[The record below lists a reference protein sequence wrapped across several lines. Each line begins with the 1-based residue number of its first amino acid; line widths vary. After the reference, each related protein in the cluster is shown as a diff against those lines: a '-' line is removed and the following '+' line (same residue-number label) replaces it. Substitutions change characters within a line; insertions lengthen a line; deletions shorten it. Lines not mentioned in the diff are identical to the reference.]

1 MIENYQK
8 IWILLNSH
16 EKRRAI
22 LLLLLM
28 VLMAFFEVL
37 GVGSIMPFLS
47 VLGNPEVIETNK
59 YLNWSYSAL
68 NFNDQNSFLMFLGF
82 FALFMLLLSA
92 IVRSITSYAKFR
104 FSNLRRHSIGQK
116 LLIKYLRQPYNFFLS
131 RNSSEIS
138 KVILSE
144 TDLTINQSILPSLN
158 LLTSIILSL
167 TLIVFLIVVDPVLA
181 IILTSIFGGFYI
193 IMYLTIRKYLT
204 KIGSKRSEANTKRF
218 KVISESIGGIKD
230 IKVLGREKVYID
242 SFKTPSYYFS
252 HYHSI
257 SQTLTEIPQFL
268 VEVIAFGAL
277 LAMAMYALA
286 SDGTDIGTLLPIL
299 GLYALGALKL
309 KPAINGIYTSM
320 AKIKF
325 GGAALDSV
333 LNDLN
338 DSSNQINI
346 KNDDKILKL
355 KNNLELKGINFSYE
369 ESTKKVLTDINI
381 LIKANTSVGIK
392 GTTGAG
398 KSTLI
403 DMILGLLL
411 PTEGKL
417 LVDEVELNYE
427 NIRKWQ
433 NNIGYVPQNIFL
445 SDDTISSN
453 IAFGVPKKDMDIIQV
468 KKVAKMAQLDEF
480 IESLEYKYETEIG
493 ERGVRL
499 SGGQRQ
505 RLGIARALYHE
516 PQILVLDEATSAL
529 DNQTEFE
536 VMKSINSMSGSKT
549 IIMIAHRLST
559 IEKCDMII
567 NLENGKIINKNIEE
581 PIDVKN

>member
-1 MIENYQK
+1 MIENYKK

-16 EKRRAI
+16 EKRRAL

-28 VLMAFFEVL
+28 VLMAFLEVL

-59 YLNWSYSAL
+59 YLNWVYHIL
-68 NFNDQNSFLMFLGF
+68 NFNDKNSFLMFLGF
-82 FALFMLLLSA
+82 FALFMLLISA
-92 IVRSITSYAKFR
+92 VIRSITSYAKFR

-116 LLIKYLRQPYNFFLS
+116 LLKRYLNQPYSFFLS
-131 RNSSEIS
+131 RNSSDIS

-144 TDLTINQSILPSLN
+144 TDLAINQSILPSLN
-158 LLTSIILSL
+158 LLTSTILSV
-167 TLIVFLIVVDPVLA
+167 TLIIFLIIVDPVLA
-181 IILTSIFGGFYI
+181 IILASIFGGFYI
-193 IMYLTIRKYLT
+193 IMYLTVRKYLT

-218 KVISESIGGIKD
+218 KITSETIGGIKD
-230 IKVLGREKVYID
+230 IKILGREKVYID
-242 SFKTPSYYFS
+242 SFKTPSYEFS

-257 SQTLTEIPQFL
+257 NQTLSEIPQFL

-299 GLYALGALKL
+299 GLYAIGALKL
-309 KPAINGIYTSM
+309 KPAVNGIYASM

-333 LNDLN
+333 LNDLKECN
-338 DSSNQINI
+338 CEIDT
-346 KNDDKILKL
+346 KNDKKRLKL
-355 KNNLELKGINFSYE
+355 RNKLELKGINFSYS
-369 ESTKKVLTDINI
+369 ESTTNVLRDINI
-381 LIKANTSVGIK
+381 SIKANTSVGIK

-398 KSTLI
+398 KSTLVDI
-403 DMILGLLL
+403 ILGLLT
-411 PTEGKL
+411 PTQGKL
-417 LVDEVELNYE
+417 IVDEQELNHE

-433 NNIGYVPQNIFL
+433 NSIGYVPQSIFL

-453 IAFGVPKKDMDIIQV
+453 IAFGIPKDDINMAQV
-468 KKVAKMAQLDEF
+468 AKVSKMAQLDEF
-480 IESLEYKYETEIG
+480 IQSLEFGYVTEVG

-505 RLGIARALYHE
+505 RLGIARALYNE
-516 PQILVLDEATSAL
+516 PELLVLDEATSAL
-529 DNQTEFE
+529 DNKTEIE
-536 VMKSINSMSGSKT
+536 VMKAINKMNGTKT

-559 IEKCDMII
+559 IENCDMII
-567 NLENGKIINKNIEE
+567 DINNGKIVNLRNK
-581 PIDVKN
+581 V